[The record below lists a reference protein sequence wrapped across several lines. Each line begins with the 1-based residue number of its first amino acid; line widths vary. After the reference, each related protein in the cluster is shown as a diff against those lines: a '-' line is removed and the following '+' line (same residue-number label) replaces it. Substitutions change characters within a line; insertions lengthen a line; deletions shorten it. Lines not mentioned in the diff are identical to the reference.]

1 VIAFSARILG
11 AGEPKYLNSPE
22 TPLFDKGRTLF
33 NIDRAAAASR
43 EARRVIVVEG
53 QMDVIALDQAGIAEA
68 VAPLGT
74 AMTETQLELLWRCRR
89 RRSSASTATRPGR
102 KPRSAGRCGRCR
114 MSVLRDR

>member
-43 EARRVIVVEG
+43 EAKRVIVVEG

-74 AMTETQLELLWRCRR
+74 AARGISESSLALIDIQ
-89 RRSSASTATRPGR
+89 RSCSMAIAQVKSTVRAAEKALP
-102 KPRSAGRCGRCR
+102 S
-114 MSVLRDR
+114 

>member
-1 VIAFSARILG
+1 
-11 AGEPKYLNSPE
+11 
-22 TPLFDKGRTLF
+22 
-33 NIDRAAAASR
+33 
-43 EARRVIVVEG
+43 VVEG

-74 AMTETQLELLWRCRR
+74 AMTERSWSCFGGCRR